1 MQKGSGARWESRRK
15 KERLFVKK
23 KKKKELILEK
33 PHTVKEP
40 QTWNR

>member
-23 KKKKELILEK
+23 KKKRRIHLRKTT
-33 PHTVKEP
+33 H
-40 QTWNR
+40 R